1 MWGSRCWWESFF
13 TLNIVA
19 VSPCLQASH
28 KHIFNYC
35 NKKTLLVSVALSL
48 CQKKANHINQNCW
61 SDLHTSVLSLSSF
74 PTSCIFLVFKPS
86 SLTPLS
92 FPLLYNSPGMPL
104 LAAFPSLLLFP
115 LSWDTAHSQSLSP
128 PSHVFSLSLIGG
140 SLVLIVFSQG
150 KSHRRVVQS
159 YNPPMTLPLFP
170 ITALQDS
177 LCTESTHSQYTTMQ
191 PCSNRKTQIT
201 HAHTLYQRLIS
212 QQHVCVCNR
221 AKQREHIYLFVFIPC
236 WLWATL

>member
-35 NKKTLLVSVALSL
+35 NKKNATGVCCVIALS
-48 CQKKANHINQNCW
+48 KKRQIILIKNNELTSLLSHFFQLPVF
-61 SDLHTSVLSLSSF
+61 SLFLHPPPSHLYLSPSFTIHLACPFLQLFLSCFFSLS
-74 PTSCIFLVFKPS
+74 PEIP
-86 SLTPLS
+86 LTP
-92 FPLLYNSPGMPL
+92 
-104 LAAFPSLLLFP
+104 SL
-115 LSWDTAHSQSLSP
+115 SLSP

-140 SLVLIVFSQG
+140 SLVLIVFSRG

-159 YNPPMTLPLFP
+159 CNPPMTLPLFP

-177 LCTESTHSQYTTMQ
+177 LCTESTHSQYTTTQ
-191 PCSNRKTQIT
+191 PCSTTKTQIT